1 MLSTDVRL
9 RLENIARRIEKGEEV
24 SFTEMQW
31 ATKWS
36 DHNRSA
42 ASILSKARRVAVQ
55 GVAEAGT
62 LDELLQGLDL
72 GSPDPS
78 DHLVGPQTPD
88 ALADWFRKKD
98 NDDWLQRD

>member
-9 RLENIARRIEKGEEV
+9 RLENIAKRIETGEEV

-31 ATKWS
+31 ATKWA

-98 NDDWLQRD
+98 NDDWLQHD

>member
-1 MLSTDVRL
+1 MLSTETRL
-9 RLENIARRIEKGEEV
+9 RLENIAKRIERCEEV
-24 SFTEMQW
+24 SLNEMQW
-31 ATKWS
+31 ATKWA

-42 ASILSKARRVAVQ
+42 ASILSRARRIAVQ
-55 GVAEAGT
+55 GVADSGS

-98 NDDWLQRD
+98 SDDWLQHD

>member
-9 RLENIARRIEKGEEV
+9 RLENIAKRIERGEEV
-24 SFTEMQW
+24 SFTEAQW
-31 ATKWS
+31 AQKWA

-72 GSPDPS
+72 GDPDPS
-78 DHLVGPQTPD
+78 NHLVGPQSPD
-88 ALADWFRKKD
+88 ELADWFRKKD
-98 NDDWLQRD
+98 NDDWLQHD

>member
-1 MLSTDVRL
+1 MLSTETRL
-9 RLENIARRIEKGEEV
+9 RLENIAKRIERGEEV
-24 SFTEMQW
+24 SLTEMQW
-31 ATKWS
+31 ATKWG
-36 DHNRSA
+36 DHNRTA

-55 GVAEAGT
+55 GLADKGS

-98 NDDWLQRD
+98 SDDWLRHD

>member
-1 MLSTDVRL
+1 MLSTETRL
-9 RLENIARRIEKGEEV
+9 RLENIAKRIERGEEV
-24 SFTEMQW
+24 SLTEMQW
-31 ATKWS
+31 ATKWG
-36 DHNRSA
+36 DHNRTA

-55 GVAEAGT
+55 GVAESGS

-98 NDDWLQRD
+98 TDDWLRHD

>member
-1 MLSTDVRL
+1 MLSTEIRL
-9 RLENIARRIEKGEEV
+9 RLENIAKRIEKGEEV
-24 SFTEMQW
+24 SLTEMQW
-31 ATKWS
+31 SQKWS

-55 GVAEAGT
+55 GPAESGS

-98 NDDWLQRD
+98 SDDWLQRD

>member
-1 MLSTDVRL
+1 MLSTEVRL
-9 RLENIARRIEKGEEV
+9 RLENIAKRIEKGEEV
-24 SFTEMQW
+24 SLTEMQW
-31 ATKWS
+31 SQKWA

-55 GVAEAGT
+55 GVAERDS

-98 NDDWLQRD
+98 SDDWLRHD

>member
-1 MLSTDVRL
+1 MLSTETRL
-9 RLENIARRIEKGEEV
+9 RLENIAKRIERGEEV
-24 SFTEMQW
+24 SLTEMQW
-31 ATKWS
+31 ATKWG

-55 GVAEAGT
+55 GVAERGS

-88 ALADWFRKKD
+88 ALAEWFRKKD
-98 NDDWLQRD
+98 SDDWLRHD

>member
-1 MLSTDVRL
+1 MLSTETRL
-9 RLENIARRIEKGEEV
+9 RLQKIATRIEKGEEV
-24 SFTEMQW
+24 SLTEMQW
-31 ATKWS
+31 AQKWA

-55 GVAEAGT
+55 GPADKGS

-98 NDDWLQRD
+98 SDDWLQRD

>member
-1 MLSTDVRL
+1 MISTEVRL
-9 RLENIARRIEKGEEV
+9 RLENIASRIEKGEEV

-55 GVAEAGT
+55 GVAERGT

-72 GSPDPS
+72 GDPDPTN
-78 DHLVGPQTPD
+78 HLIGPQTPD

>member
-9 RLENIARRIEKGEEV
+9 RLENIARRIERGEEV
-24 SFTEMQW
+24 SFTEAQW
-31 ATKWS
+31 AQKWS

-42 ASILSKARRVAVQ
+42 ASILSKARRVAAQ
-55 GVAEAGT
+55 GPAEAGS

-72 GSPDPS
+72 GDPDPTN
-78 DHLVGPQTPD
+78 HLIGPQSPD

-98 NDDWLQRD
+98 NDDWLQHD